1 MGDVPRGPADRPVDV
16 GAGVDG
22 IAARTEQHHVGRRS
36 VEALVDRRRAG
47 GDQLDLGAA
56 EGPVT
61 PDHLPEV
68 PAAVHAR
75 HDSHAPRVVLGHE
88 RQRTGHVGPGPT
100 VDGPRHE
107 GPLLAQT
114 VWNDAGRFARPG
126 NRQVLAWPAQQVAE
140 HVDGDR
146 LDDQGDRLYVVAVTH
161 PSDRSGGPLPG
172 DAPRIDRQA
181 PDDLTGQWGQAVGAD
196 SVREPGD
203 VGGGLPEGKPQRPS
217 GRRHDR
223 HPFGG
228 RPPGTCDCK
237 PLPHGLEGGEDR
249 RIDRSGKR
257 IGAELSHRR
266 TVVAPPPRNRLRS
279 PGTGIAA

>member
-100 VDGPRHE
+100 VNGPRHE
-107 GPLLAQT
+107 GPLLAEP
-114 VWNDAGRFARPG
+114 VGNDAGRFARPG

-161 PSDRSGGPLPG
+161 PSDRRGGPLPG

-181 PDDLTGQWGQAVGAD
+181 PDDLTGQ
-196 SVREPGD
+196 R
-203 VGGGLPEGKPQRPS
+203 
-217 GRRHDR
+217 
-223 HPFGG
+223 
-228 RPPGTCDCK
+228 
-237 PLPHGLEGGEDR
+237 
-249 RIDRSGKR
+249 
-257 IGAELSHRR
+257 
-266 TVVAPPPRNRLRS
+266 
-279 PGTGIAA
+279 